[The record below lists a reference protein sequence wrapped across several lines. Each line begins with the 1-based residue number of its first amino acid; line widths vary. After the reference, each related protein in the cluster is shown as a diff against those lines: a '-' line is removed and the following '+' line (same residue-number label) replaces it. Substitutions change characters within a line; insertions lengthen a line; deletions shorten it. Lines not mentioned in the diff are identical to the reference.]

1 MSFSYTCAA
10 QAVLEAHSGS
20 LTQLAPFLID
30 QSLLS
35 YTYLQSE
42 TNLDFRPGNAA
53 LTKFNVRYKTTL
65 ADRPTVGGEEIYA
78 QDASEVKAY
87 ANLNGLLALSPSLT
101 ATSPL
106 NLEDRLSA
114 VYEAAVQASAVSPP
128 SFD

>member
-30 QSLLS
+30 QSVLS

-42 TNLDFRPGNAA
+42 INLDFRPGTAA
-53 LTKFNVRYKTTL
+53 LTKFNARDKTVLTN
-65 ADRPTVGGEEIYA
+65 RVEGQEVYA
-78 QDASEVKAY
+78 QDATEVKAY

-101 ATSPL
+101 AVSL
-106 NLEDRLSA
+106 SLSDRLA
-114 VYEAAVQASAVSPP
+114 IVYEAAVRASAVSPP